1 MTLVCRWHFPQVAS
15 YEHAGRWLQF
25 IANLGRARNCS
36 RQDYSDII
44 WLESLVTVVG
54 DKRKMAPGE

>member
-1 MTLVCRWHFPQVAS
+1 MSSP
-15 YEHAGRWLQF
+15 
-25 IANLGRARNCS
+25 CS
-36 RQDYSDII
+36 RRDYSAII